1 MRIARHNPTLQAWFE
16 SNGVRLAALW
26 FMPSPILLDRMRLWQ
41 MPTYPSAIVFGS
53 FVLLA
58 CAGILA
64 KGWIAPP
71 KPVDPT
77 NPTEVPRGGS
87 FCDPPL
93 PVQSTLE
100 KPK

>member
-1 MRIARHNPTLQAWFE
+1 MADADLPPVKTARPWWH
-16 SNGVRLAALW
+16 
-26 FMPSPILLDRMRLWQ
+26 D
-41 MPTYPSAIVFGS
+41 PSAIVFGS